1 MKKYKAA
8 FCNVSVESI
17 NHVYTAEQKKKI
29 AEITDFMPEILTPEN
44 FDTYNTADVEV
55 IFSTWGMMNFTPE
68 QLKKLPNLKAVFYG
82 AGATEY
88 FAWPLVQNKIKLSS
102 AWQANAVPVAEF
114 TLAQIILSMKNYFSN
129 SWQNRIT
136 GPGSYGETVALI
148 GDGAISRR
156 LQNMLKNYDLK
167 VIVVPTDLSKTT
179 LSLEEVFKTAYV
191 ISNHLPNS
199 EFNRKVI
206 TKEMF
211 ASMRQGATFINT
223 GRGPQIDEEGMIEVM
238 KNRPDLTA
246 LLDVLI
252 TEPPAEDSELFKVPN
267 IHMTSHIAGSI
278 NDEVHRMADY
288 MIDEYLR
295 FASGE
300 ELKYEVFE
308 EYLLK

>member
-8 FCNVSVESI
+8 FCNIHTESI
-17 NHVYTAEQKKKI
+17 TRVYTEEQRKKI
-29 AEITDFMPEILTPEN
+29 AEITDLMPEIITPEN
-44 FDTYNTADVEV
+44 FDTVNTAEVEV
-55 IFSTWGMMNFTPE
+55 IFSTWGMMNFSDE
-68 QLKKLPNLKAVFYG
+68 QLAKLPNLKAVFYG

-88 FAWPLVQNKIKLSS
+88 FAWPLVNNNIKLSS

-129 SWQNRIT
+129 SWKNRIA
-136 GPGSYGETVALI
+136 GPGCYGETVALI

-167 VIVVPTDLSKTT
+167 VIVVPTDLSKTEIP
-179 LSLEEVFKTAYV
+179 LEEVFKKAYV

-199 EFNRKVI
+199 EFNHKVI

-223 GRGPQIDEEGMIEVM
+223 GRGPQIDEEGLIEVM
-238 KNRPDLTA
+238 KKRPDLTA
-246 LLDVLI
+246 LLDVLV

-267 IHMTSHIAGSI
+267 IRMTGHIAGSI
-278 NDEVHRMADY
+278 NDEVHRMAEY
-288 MIDEYLR
+288 MIDEYIR

-300 ELKYEVFE
+300 KLQYEVIK